1 MKRREFITLLSGA
14 AAAWPLEARAQEP
27 RRVGVLMN
35 GVAADP
41 VLQSYL
47 RAFTEQLSKL
57 GWIEGKNLHL
67 DYRWSAGDA
76 ALTRAYAAEMI
87 SLAPSVI
94 LSMGTSNLT
103 ALQRLSPAAPIVF
116 IQVADPVAQGFV
128 TNIAHPG
135 ANVTGFTDYEVT
147 FGGRWLDLLKEMV
160 PAITRVAVMFNPDT
174 DPQVKFW
181 MSSIESAGASLG
193 VRVAAELL
201 HDAVEIEPAVA
212 RFAQQPNGGLVLP
225 GGAFIVAHRR
235 IFADAAARYRVP
247 AIYANLGSV
256 IEGGLME
263 YTSEVTDEY
272 RQAGVYVD
280 RILKGTKAG
289 DLPVQAPT
297 RFRLNINLKAARE
310 LGIEVPLSIL
320 LSADEQI
327 E

>member
-1 MKRREFITLLSGA
+1 M
-14 AAAWPLEARAQEP
+14 
-27 RRVGVLMN
+27 
-35 GVAADP
+35 
-41 VLQSYL
+41 
-47 RAFTEQLSKL
+47 
-57 GWIEGKNLHL
+57 
-67 DYRWSAGDA
+67 
-76 ALTRAYAAEMI
+76 
-87 SLAPSVI
+87 
-94 LSMGTSNLT
+94 
-103 ALQRLSPAAPIVF
+103 
-116 IQVADPVAQGFV
+116 

-135 ANVTGFTDYEVT
+135 ANITGFTDYEVT
-147 FGGRWLDLLKEMV
+147 FGGRWLDLLKKMV

-181 MSSIESAGASLG
+181 MSSIESAGATLG
-193 VRVAAELL
+193 VRVAAAPL

-212 RFAQQPNGGLVLP
+212 QFAQQPNGGLLLP

-256 IEGGLME
+256 VEGGLME

-297 RFRLNINLKAARE
+297 KFRLNINLKAARE
-310 LGIEVPLSIL
+310 LGIEIPLSIL